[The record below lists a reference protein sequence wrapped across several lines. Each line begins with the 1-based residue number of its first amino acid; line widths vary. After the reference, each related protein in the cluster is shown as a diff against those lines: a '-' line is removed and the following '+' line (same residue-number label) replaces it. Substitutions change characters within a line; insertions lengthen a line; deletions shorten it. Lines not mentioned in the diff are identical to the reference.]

1 MPDSLMS
8 FRNVVT
14 VEGFS
19 IPRTYSDDILER
31 MDSDALTGVILPD
44 TVGLISAGREN
55 ELSFV
60 FSDLVVEAV
69 NAVVK
74 VEFVFNS
81 SQHSRSS
88 QFSMRV
94 SDKEEGAGVAAEQFK
109 IAVLA
114 LTVLVDTCNAVA
126 RESHGSLFGLT
137 ADIYEGESKIGVFS
151 AGVDIAGRS
160 MVEST

>member
-1 MPDSLMS
+1 MPDTLMS

-31 MDSDALTGVILPD
+31 MDSDALTGSILPD

-60 FSDLVVEAV
+60 FSDMVVEAV

-74 VEFVFNS
+74 VEFMFNS

-88 QFSMRV
+88 QFSV
-94 SDKEEGAGVAAEQFK
+94 STPSD
-109 IAVLA
+109 
-114 LTVLVDTCNAVA
+114 
-126 RESHGSLFGLT
+126 ESGGF
-137 ADIYEGESKIGVFS
+137 
-151 AGVDIAGRS
+151 
-160 MVEST
+160 